1 MQESNKKQ
9 ANTGGKFG
17 DIYSGPANTNPA
29 VLKAQ
34 ADKAKADA
42 AVAAYAA
49 SKKSQADTGNK
60 TNGFSYKLD
69 N

>member
-17 DIYSGPANTNPA
+17 DIYTGAANTSPA

-34 ADKAKADA
+34 SDKSKADA

-49 SKKSQADTGNK
+49 TKKSQADVSNK
-60 TNGFSYKLD
+60 TSGFLYKLD
-69 N
+69 K